1 MVIDGVNGCLFGRKC
16 TIFLAYKKLS
26 LQKFGIL
33 LPSAIT
39 SHKTIL
45 PKTTAKVRFWEYYSS
60 ILVMKIGKFG
70 NYEFDNLLQIFWIIG
85 IVQIVYV

>member
-1 MVIDGVNGCLFGRKC
+1 MVIDGVNGCLLGRKC

-45 PKTTAKVRFWEYYSS
+45 PKTHFSSHFWEYCSS

-70 NYEFDNLLQIFWIIG
+70 SYQLDNLL
-85 IVQIVYV
+85 